1 MGRSSTAAAGNAF
14 RQGFYWLTAVADAT
28 RIVHTCE
35 GCQFYARQ
43 NHPLQKAPGGYTH
56 PWEGL
61 FVIAKVL
68 KLGTNKPT
76 DSQGEAY
83 TNTSN
88 IQQLRRFYPKDVF
101 KIFVY
106 LVSHAKFGHQGRV
119 SLASAKP
126 DPPSG
131 ARRGEPPLRQNFQ
144 SKRLLRSP
152 RLCRQQ
158 DPKKR
163 TRVHVSGKAD

>member
-1 MGRSSTAAAGNAF
+1 MGRGSTTVAGNAF
-14 RQGFYWLTAVADAT
+14 RQGFYWPTAVTDAT

-43 NHPLQKAPGGYTH
+43 NHPLQKAPGGYMH

-76 DSQGEAY
+76 DSQGEVY

-106 LVSHAKFGHQGRV
+106 LVPTQNLVIKEGSALPRQSPTLPRGLEGGTPSASKF
-119 SLASAKP
+119 SIKKASA
-126 DPPSG
+126 
-131 ARRGEPPLRQNFQ
+131 F
-144 SKRLLRSP
+144 P
-152 RLCRQQ
+152 RLCRKR